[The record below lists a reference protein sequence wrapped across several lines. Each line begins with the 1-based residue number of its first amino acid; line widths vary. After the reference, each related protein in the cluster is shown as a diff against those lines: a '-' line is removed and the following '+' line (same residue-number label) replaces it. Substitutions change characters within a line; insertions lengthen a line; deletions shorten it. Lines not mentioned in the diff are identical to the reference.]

1 MLAFENSLN
10 FIVPLL
16 LNIHKKV
23 VILEQNKGTYIWN
36 HHTIR

>member
-1 MLAFENSLN
+1 MPIFDNSLN

-23 VILEQNKGTYIWN
+23 VILEQNREIYIWN